1 MVLNDLQ
8 LKQLAMPIVDKLDEI
23 IEFFKDPVNQKHFE
37 DWCEKYGEKKE
48 MPSTAATIES
58 KEK

>member
-1 MVLNDLQ
+1 MVLNDFQ

-23 IEFFKDPVNQKHFE
+23 IEFFNDPVNQKHFE
-37 DWCEKYGEKKE
+37 DWCEKRKTL
-48 MPSTAATIES
+48 STAATIES